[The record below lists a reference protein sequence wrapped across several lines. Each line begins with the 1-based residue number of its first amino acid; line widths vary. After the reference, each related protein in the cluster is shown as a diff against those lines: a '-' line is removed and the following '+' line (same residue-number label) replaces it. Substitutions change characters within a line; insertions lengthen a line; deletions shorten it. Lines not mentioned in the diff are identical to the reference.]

1 MAFGAASRSRFW
13 DASRFRHRAGLPA
26 RLSGHKEGRCSP
38 SLAAKK
44 PRSRRGCVAKR
55 TKREKSTPIFPII
68 LSQPDRFCQAFGP
81 QREFR
86 NCALL
91 SREACVRGAD
101 VCRNSPF
108 LDLSFKK
115 NFSYTPF
122 GNSRPQ
128 KEAAAPG
135 KARPSKKPIFLRPA
149 HDKLHFARRLLFP
162 FGRLPSAEK
171 TDVCREVCQKRSFAG
186 EICRLPGL
194 PGAPLGGAAK
204 EGI

>member
-13 DASRFRHRAGLPA
+13 GASRFRLRAGPDLRKHRPNAFTAPPERIGPEPDLLGRLLRLRAFGVFPARLRAGLPA
-26 RLSGHKEGRCSP
+26 P

-68 LSQPDRFCQAFGP
+68 LSQPDRFCQAFGL

-135 KARPSKKPIFLRPA
+135 KARPSKKPIF
-149 HDKLHFARRLLFP
+149 
-162 FGRLPSAEK
+162 
-171 TDVCREVCQKRSFAG
+171 
-186 EICRLPGL
+186 
-194 PGAPLGGAAK
+194 
-204 EGI
+204 